1 MRAAVVTQL
10 GGPEAVVIREVER
23 PSLRPGTVRVAVSH
37 AALNFPDL
45 LIMAGRYQ
53 AKVDPPYVPGCEF
66 SGTVLEVADGVSEV
80 APGDTV
86 FGLATHGA
94 LAEEVVIDASRV
106 TPVPTGHDLDLR
118 TLAAFGVTYTT
129 AYHALRTF
137 GRVARGEWVTVLG
150 AAGGVGLAAVDI
162 AGALGARTVA
172 VARGHDRLEVCRQSG
187 ADVLVDYSTSD
198 VKQAVKDATG
208 GGADVII
215 DPVGGDLAE
224 PSLRAMRWGGRY
236 VVVGF
241 ASGEIPKIPLNLV
254 LLKGVWVVGF
264 ENRTILE
271 HLTEV
276 ARGHRREVLQLLLEE
291 RVHPRV
297 AAVHP
302 LRQVVT
308 GLHQLQDRTIAG
320 KVVIDVRAQ

>member
-45 LIMAGRYQ
+45 LIMAGRYR

-86 FGLATHGA
+86 FGPATHGA
-94 LAEEVVIDASRV
+94 LAEEVVIDA
-106 TPVPTGHDLDLR
+106 PAGHAGADRPRHGPADPRGLRRHLHDGLPRPADLR
-118 TLAAFGVTYTT
+118 SGGA
-129 AYHALRTF
+129 
-137 GRVARGEWVTVLG
+137 GEWVTVLG

-215 DPVGGDLAE
+215 DPVGGDW
-224 PSLRAMRWGGRY
+224 PSRPCGRCGGAVVMSSSGSPPARSRRSRSTSCCSRACGS
-236 VVVGF
+236 
-241 ASGEIPKIPLNLV
+241 SGS
-254 LLKGVWVVGF
+254 
-264 ENRTILE
+264 RTAPSSS
-271 HLTEV
+271 T
-276 ARGHRREVLQLLLEE
+276 
-291 RVHPRV
+291 
-297 AAVHP
+297 
-302 LRQVVT
+302 
-308 GLHQLQDRTIAG
+308 
-320 KVVIDVRAQ
+320 